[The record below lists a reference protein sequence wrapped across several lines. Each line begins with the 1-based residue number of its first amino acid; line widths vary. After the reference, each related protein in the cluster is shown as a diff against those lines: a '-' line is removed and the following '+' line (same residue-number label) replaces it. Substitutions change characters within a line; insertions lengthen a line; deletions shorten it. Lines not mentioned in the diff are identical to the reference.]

1 MKYLITILLLLF
13 YILSFTQP
21 KEDSISL
28 FTATGT
34 ISGSMFV
41 PKSKTNFPV
50 LLVIAG
56 SGPTDRYG
64 NSPMGVKANSYKML
78 AEALSTQNIG
88 VLLFDKRGIA
98 KSAGAGKKE
107 SDLRF
112 ENYVDDVVEWIE
124 LLKKDKR
131 VQGIFI
137 AGHSEGSLIGMLA
150 AEKIKVQG
158 YISIAGPA
166 HGIAEIITQQYTQ
179 QLPKAG
185 PIVDSLFKRLQN
197 NQPLDSVP
205 PYLMPIFRSSVQP
218 YIKSW
223 MKYIP
228 CNEIKKL
235 TTPTLIIQGG
245 TDIQVAPEEAALLKK
260 CKENADILLLDSMN
274 HVLKNAPLDR
284 AQNIAT
290 YSNAALPLSDGLTNA
305 IAIFIKENNK

>member
-1 MKYLITILLLLF
+1 MLF
-13 YILSFTQP
+13 FHIISFAQP
-21 KEDSISL
+21 KEESISL
-28 FTATGT
+28 LTSTGT
-34 ISGSMFV
+34 ISGSIFI
-41 PKSKTNFPV
+41 PEGKTSFPV

-78 AEALSTQNIG
+78 AEALCLQNVG
-88 VLLFDKRGIA
+88 VLLFDKRGVS
-98 KSAGAGKKE
+98 KSASAGKKE
-107 SDLRF
+107 NDLRF
-112 ENYVDDVVEWIE
+112 ENYVDDVVQWVE

-131 VQGIFI
+131 LQGIFI

-166 HGIAEIITQQYTQ
+166 RSIAEIITQQYTQ
-179 QLPKAG
+179 QLPKTG
-185 PIVDSLFKRLQN
+185 RIVDSLFSRLQKA
-197 NQPLDSVP
+197 QPLDTVP
-205 PYLMPIFRSSVQP
+205 PYLMPIFRPSLLP

-235 TTPTLIIQGG
+235 TVPTLIIQGG

-260 CKENADILLLDSMN
+260 CKANAAILLLDSMN
-274 HVLKNAPLDR
+274 HVLKNAPLGR
-284 AQNIAT
+284 TQNIAT
-290 YSNAALPLSDGLTNA
+290 YSNTALPLSDGLTNA
-305 IAIFIKENNK
+305 ITIFIKENNK